1 MLLLIATLATF
12 GAFFLALV
20 PALNAR
26 AHERARGL
34 AVIERYGRHAKAETA
49 AEPRRSPIDLV
60 GEGLVRGGYRAWL
73 AHALERTGS
82 SESAAVDAVVRRK
95 VIYGGVGLAW
105 GFLLATFGG
114 PGGILLPVIAGG
126 AAFMVP
132 DLLVINTGIKR
143 DEQVARTLADAL
155 DLLNL
160 CVESGLSLQA
170 AMSQVSTHQRGPVA
184 QEFARVLREMQLGK
198 SRAQAFEALATRTRQ
213 ADLLRFTSA
222 MMQVDKLGIPVSA
235 VLREQALEMRGRRRE
250 RAREQAQKVP
260 TKILMPVLACFLPG
274 LFIIVMGPA
283 AMSMVQA
290 FSQL

>member
-1 MLLLIATLATF
+1 MLLVIATLATF
-12 GAFFLALV
+12 GAFVLALV

-26 AHERARGL
+26 AHERERGL
-34 AVIERYGRHAKAETA
+34 AVIERYGRHAKAEVA
-49 AEPRRSPIDLV
+49 AQPRRSPVDLV
-60 GEGLVRGGYRAWL
+60 GSSLVRGGYRAWL

-82 SESAAVDAVVRRK
+82 SDATAVDAVVRRK
-95 VIYGGVGLAW
+95 VVYGGVGLAW
-105 GFLLATFGG
+105 GFLLAAFGG
-114 PGGILLPVIAGG
+114 PGGIVLPVIAGG
-126 AAFMVP
+126 VAFMVP

-143 DEQVARTLADAL
+143 DEQVAKTLADAL

-170 AMSQVSTHQRGPVA
+170 AMSQVSTHQQGPVA

-213 ADLLRFTSA
+213 ADLLRFTNA

-235 VLREQALEMRGRRRE
+235 VLREQALEMRAKRRE

>member
-20 PALNAR
+20 PALHSR
-26 AHERARGL
+26 ASERARGL
-34 AVIERYGRHAKAETA
+34 AVIERYGRHGTEAVEQAPKASA
-49 AEPRRSPIDLV
+49 FDLV
-60 GEGLVRGGYRAWL
+60 GSLLVRGAYRVWL

-82 SESAAVDAVVRRK
+82 SESVAVDAVVRRK

-105 GFLLATFGG
+105 GFLLAAFGG
-114 PGGILLPVIAGG
+114 PGGLLLPIIAG
-126 AAFMVP
+126 AAGFLVP

-143 DEQVARTLADAL
+143 DEQVAKTLADAL

-170 AMSQVSTHQRGPVA
+170 AMGQVSVHQRGPVA
-184 QEFARVLREMQLGK
+184 LEFSRVLREMQLGK
-198 SRAQAFEALATRTRQ
+198 SRAQAFEALSTRTRQ
-213 ADLLRFTSA
+213 ADLLRFTNA
-222 MMQVDKLGIPVSA
+222 MQQVDKLGIPVSA
-235 VLREQALEMRGRRRE
+235 VLREQASEMRAKRRE